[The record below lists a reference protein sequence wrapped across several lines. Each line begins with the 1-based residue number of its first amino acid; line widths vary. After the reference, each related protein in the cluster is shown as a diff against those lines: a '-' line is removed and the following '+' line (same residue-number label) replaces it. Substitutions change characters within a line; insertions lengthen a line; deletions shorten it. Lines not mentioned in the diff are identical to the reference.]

1 MTAEGKMRIRSTLLL
16 VLSGA
21 LAFAPASRP
30 VRVGRPLFS
39 TQPAGIME
47 AFADVKRAAELFKPG
62 SEGSEKA
69 KSIIDALETAT
80 YDSWQRSVICAAR
93 SLSPDRFET

>member
-1 MTAEGKMRIRSTLLL
+1 MRIRSTLLL

-30 VRVGRPLFS
+30 MRVSRPLFSS

>member
-1 MTAEGKMRIRSTLLL
+1 MRTGSALLL

-30 VRVGRPLFS
+30 MRVSRPLFSS

-47 AFADVKRAAELFKPG
+47 AFADVKKAATLFKAG

-80 YDSWQRSVICAAR
+80 FDSWQRSVGCAEP
-93 SLSPDRFET
+93 SPSS